1 MNTKFRSFLEH
12 KFSCLWDKDARV
24 WLLTHVASTCLAL
37 WETANYLPE
46 WLHHFTSLPALH
58 ERPSLST
65 FFPSWGIITDL
76 KKFFFAAL
84 IDNKCA
90 ARHHIFNM
98 KTCVSVLSHQSCLT
112 LCDPRDCSPPG
123 SSVHGILQARIL
135 EWVAISSFRGSSWPR
150 DQTTCLMHWQAGS
163 LPLAPPRK
171 PQHALLSAH
180 KSGNG
185 LNISKITC
193 PL

>member
-1 MNTKFRSFLEH
+1 MINGASMNTKFRSFLEH

-46 WLHHFTSLPALH
+46 WLHYFTSLPALH

-98 KTCVSVLSHQSCLT
+98 KTCVSVLSHFSHVWHFATPGTVARQAPLSMGFSRQEYWSGLPFPPSGDLPDPGIKPPVSCTGRRVLY
-112 LCDPRDCSPPG
+112 
-123 SSVHGILQARIL
+123 H
-135 EWVAISSFRGSSWPR
+135 
-150 DQTTCLMHWQAGS
+150 
-163 LPLAPPRK
+163 
-171 PQHALLSAH
+171 
-180 KSGNG
+180 
-185 LNISKITC
+185 
-193 PL
+193 